1 MFNSTPFFDEICN
14 KWGDSLSKYD
24 LCNLSALLEQA
35 GRKRQYITKI
45 IKNKAT
51 EKTRCEVSELST
63 FASPEFLDVFGYQ
76 IQSEIERQIGYKDIH
91 LINKTEMIFKPF
103 FAMLSM
109 TLPICF
115 ISPNKSAGSD
125 TYMRSVRCY

>member
-35 GRKRQYITKI
+35 GRKRQYIAKI
-45 IKNKAT
+45 IKSKTA

-63 FASPEFLDVFGYQ
+63 FASPEFLDAFGYQ

-91 LINKTEMIFKPF
+91 LINKTMMIFKPF
-103 FAMLSM
+103 FAMLRYDA
-109 TLPICF
+109 PICF

-125 TYMRSVRCY
+125 TRTPSARCY